1 VRGSRPDRTFALREK
16 WKLNSTV
23 SNRLFLEDVKRRGEY
38 EKYMNEINEILRA
51 EEEELQL
58 AKSLKELI
66 DQVREQQGPAGSK
79 GRT

>member
-1 VRGSRPDRTFALREK
+1 M
-16 WKLNSTV
+16 

-38 EKYMNEINEILRA
+38 EKYKNEIDEILRA

-58 AKSLKELI
+58 ATSLKELI

-79 GRT
+79 SRT

>member
-1 VRGSRPDRTFALREK
+1 
-16 WKLNSTV
+16 
-23 SNRLFLEDVKRRGEY
+23 
-38 EKYMNEINEILRA
+38 LRA

>member
-1 VRGSRPDRTFALREK
+1 MLDTVLTPREK

-23 SNRLFLEDVKRRGEY
+23 SNRLFLEDVKRRGEN
-38 EKYMNEINEILRA
+38 EKYKNEIDEILGA